1 MAGVRFHRLS
11 PDGCSLIFLHVK
23 RENQAKENTMT
34 THTYRNLT
42 PAELY
47 AIELRAR
54 RQRQEELGRLLR
66 AAAVAVKAAY
76 ERAVSHFNAKG
87 VKHA

>member
-11 PDGCSLIFLHVK
+11 LDLCGLIFLHVK
-23 RENQAKENTMT
+23 REKAAKENTMT
-34 THTYRNLT
+34 TYRNLT

-66 AAAVAVKAAY
+66 AGAVAVKAAF
-76 ERAVSHFNAKG
+76 ERAVSYFTAK
-87 VKHA
+87 VVRHA

>member
-11 PDGCSLIFLHVK
+11 LQLRGLIFLHVK
-23 RENQAKENTMT
+23 RDKAAKENTMT
-34 THTYRNLT
+34 TYRNLT

-66 AAAVAVKAAY
+66 AAAVAVKAAF
-76 ERAVSHFNAKG
+76 ERAVSHFNAK
-87 VKHA
+87 VIKHA